1 MEKQYLTVTALTRYI
16 KTKIEYDPHLQSV
29 WLKGE
34 ISNFKNHSRGHMYF
48 TLKDEN
54 ARIAAV
60 MFAGH
65 NRNIKFR
72 PENGMKVLV
81 KGKSLFTRRV
91 VLIKFIFKTCNL
103 TELETYI

>member
-48 TLKDEN
+48 TLK
-54 ARIAAV
+54 
-60 MFAGH
+60 
-65 NRNIKFR
+65 
-72 PENGMKVLV
+72 MKMQESQRLCLRAIIVILN
-81 KGKSLFTRRV
+81 S
-91 VLIKFIFKTCNL
+91 NL
-103 TELETYI
+103 KMG

>member
-54 ARIAAV
+54 ARIYV
-60 MFAGH
+60 DFGEKKVWFGDVQMGRCTLSH
-65 NRNIKFR
+65 H
-72 PENGMKVLV
+72 GMNNECSPFLKKELV
-81 KGKSLFTRRV
+81 A
-91 VLIKFIFKTCNL
+91 
-103 TELETYI
+103 TE